1 MIRFVFSFVLCVWS
15 GLLFGQYYIYG
26 GYNFGALQLD
36 GTNNAVAEFNTAENH
51 TLGLLQNNFHGFR
64 VGAGRYVKHAVV
76 ELAYGNLIGQQ
87 SSFNPDQ
94 LKERAEVVVNYASV
108 SARAGVKPFAKQ
120 FFTVGAA
127 LHLGAQRY
135 RYSFGGDY
143 QTPIDRYLIAPEVYL
158 DYAIRLKFLLK
169 KSQRD
174 TYFYLLRIRPYYQWH
189 SNRSV
194 ESFSQSLN
202 QTPALVEDNMSH
214 FGCTVSLVI
223 PFISDAERAYLFH
236 PKKRRSP
243 STDPKGRL

>member
-1 MIRFVFSFVLCVWS
+1 MIRFIFFVALCGWAHP
-15 GLLFGQYYIYG
+15 LWGQYYIYG

-36 GTNNAVAEFNTAENH
+36 GTNNALAEFNTVENH
-51 TLGLLQNNFHGFR
+51 SLGLLQNNFHGFR
-64 VGAGRYVKHAVV
+64 VGVGRYVKHAVV

-87 SSFNPDQ
+87 NSFNPNQ

-202 QTPALVEDNMSH
+202 QTPSLAPDNMSH
-214 FGCTVSLVI
+214 LGCTVSLVI
-223 PFISDAERAYLFH
+223 PFISDDERAYLFG
-236 PKKRRSP
+236 PKKRRGSP
-243 STDPKGRL
+243 SEPKGRL